1 MKFLMLLMLSGC
13 VKRNYMKEARA
24 SMIESKLDC
33 LNTLR
38 VNMEKADCKEMY
50 FSQTRTSVT
59 IRCKKPDNK
68 RRGVW
73 DSWSFRISSA
83 KQTLH
88 PKDAEQIEKRTVCID
103 DYTRI
108 EAWKP

>member
-1 MKFLMLLMLSGC
+1 MKYLLLFMLAGC
-13 VKRNYMKEARA
+13 ASRNHMKDARTA
-24 SMIESKLDC
+24 MFESKLDC

-38 VNMEKADCKEMY
+38 VNMENAGCKEMY

-59 IRCKKPDNK
+59 IRCKMPDGSHRN
-68 RRGVW
+68 VW
-73 DSWSFRISSA
+73 NSYNFRISSA
-83 KQTLH
+83 KQALH
-88 PKDAEQIEKRTVCID
+88 PNDAEQIEKRTICID